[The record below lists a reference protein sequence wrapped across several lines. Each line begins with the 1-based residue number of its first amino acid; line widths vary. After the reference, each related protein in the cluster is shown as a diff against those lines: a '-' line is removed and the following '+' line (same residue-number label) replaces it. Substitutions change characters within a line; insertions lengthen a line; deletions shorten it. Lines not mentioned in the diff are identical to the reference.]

1 MVSLTAGTKRDS
13 VTIRGD
19 ASIED
24 HMSHKV
30 GSRIFAGALFAT
42 VFIKDVDAAGR
53 VFFEE

>member
-53 VFFEE
+53 EFFEE